1 MSDRTD
7 ADIVASSEAALRHE
21 LDPDTERLRM
31 LQVEREQ
38 MRLACVTLADLFPEL
53 ASGQWAEKNVTIN
66 QLAEAVAYNLVAC
79 RAKVRRLEI
88 QLAQLK
94 GGE

>member
-1 MSDRTD
+1 
-7 ADIVASSEAALRHE
+7 
-21 LDPDTERLRM
+21 M

>member
-1 MSDRTD
+1 
-7 ADIVASSEAALRHE
+7 
-21 LDPDTERLRM
+21 
-31 LQVEREQ
+31 
-38 MRLACVTLADLFPEL
+38 L